1 MSKLLCVCVSIDLRN
16 LKTSTTFFFYLIF
29 EILSL
34 YTALKRLQ
42 KWAQHFIDFALL
54 TLRSSILQ
62 TV

>member
-1 MSKLLCVCVSIDLRN
+1 MSKLLCVCVSTDLRN

-34 YTALKRLQ
+34 CTALKRLQ
-42 KWAQHFIDFALL
+42 KWAHFIDFALL

>member
-1 MSKLLCVCVSIDLRN
+1 MCVCEHRFTKFKNFYNI
-16 LKTSTTFFFYLIF
+16 FFYHIF